1 MTRPRVV
8 YMNGTA
14 PDKPTVR
21 ISRTQEGITFSI
33 TATGRSLNLAR
44 VRAEKA
50 YRYLVAFCR
59 DMEEQEKKT

>member
-1 MTRPRVV
+1 MRKPRVV
-8 YMNGTA
+8 YLQNGTA
-14 PDKPTVR
+14 PERPSVR

-50 YRYLVAFCR
+50 YKALMAFCR
-59 DMEEQEKKT
+59 DMEKA

>member
-8 YMNGTA
+8 HVNGTA

-33 TATGRSLNLAR
+33 TATGRSLTLAR

-50 YRYLVAFCR
+50 YKALMQFCR
-59 DMEEQEKKT
+59 DMEKA

>member
-1 MTRPRVV
+1 MKPRVV
-8 YMNGTA
+8 YLQNGAA

-50 YRYLVAFCR
+50 YRELARFVK
-59 DMEEQEKKT
+59 EQEKA

>member
-1 MTRPRVV
+1 MKTRTV
-8 YMNGTA
+8 YLQNGTA

-44 VRAEKA
+44 VRAE
-50 YRYLVAFCR
+50 RAFR
-59 DMEEQEKKT
+59 ELARFVKEQEKA

>member
-50 YRYLVAFCR
+50 YRYLVAF
-59 DMEEQEKKT
+59 